1 MTSFVCFVCVLRL
14 TEWVSAASPDIWS
27 YTHRSCKSWWGFSL
41 IVSAKLTPVFQ
52 WLMNYSNQNTSV
64 IIFIYTNDICQPYL
78 CGDESECCFTETL
91 AIVVFCSCSS
101 YNKLNMQQELKQ
113 KRAVLATCCRLLIQS
128 VSHLH
133 VCSFCVVLLFVQED
147 CRVSGWPSPLWGFTM
162 AAGSLCTF
170 QILIPLHWSTW
181 RRLASIKTAHR
192 TKRPYGK

>member
-1 MTSFVCFVCVLRL
+1 MTFVNLIFVVMK
-14 TEWVSAASPDIWS
+14 VSAAL
-27 YTHRSCKSWWGFSL
+27 L
-41 IVSAKLTPVFQ
+41 I
-52 WLMNYSNQNTSV
+52 
-64 IIFIYTNDICQPYL
+64 
-78 CGDESECCFTETL
+78 TL

-192 TKRPYGK
+192 TKRPYEKICINIKRRNITYLLCIYLTGTVAMNHILHNSYLPAGRIVPKSERDFLYSKARRPHQAHFVTK